1 MINAKDRVKF
11 KSRKVFVE
19 ADPPADRSRPL
30 EWRRSIN
37 TIDINANRFVIKE
50 HHSVTEHDYDFDSG
64 EADSELEKVLI
75 KPKIGLRRVVSSIV
89 PLSDIRDSVYR
100 TIEVD
105 KNEKI
110 YSFLKSDEYL
120 ELTLTDDEPL
130 NKDARIFAAGT
141 QNGYAWIDEDE
152 EHLSVNVSVG
162 KDVLSQL
169 ISEIKSG
176 RVAQVEFRIALD
188 SFSFEVDDALR
199 EWYHPRD
206 LVIDGRMAHAALE
219 SFSVISREY
228 AQAHLLM
235 PSSSSQDETA
245 GSDSQV
251 PHYQPQINNVFDTT
265 YLKSIKTAL
274 WFIFGALIVNW
285 LTGGR

>member
-199 EWYHPRD
+199 EWYHP
-206 LVIDGRMAHAALE
+206 
-219 SFSVISREY
+219 
-228 AQAHLLM
+228 
-235 PSSSSQDETA
+235 ET
-245 GSDSQV
+245 
-251 PHYQPQINNVFDTT
+251 
-265 YLKSIKTAL
+265 L
-274 WFIFGALIVNW
+274 
-285 LTGGR
+285 